1 MPGGV
6 REPWRCATEGRGLVG
21 RIRCSWTLDSVIS
34 EAFSNL
40 TDSTA
45 LPPLASE
52 EEVLSLLGQLTCTA
66 WASIFLWERLTAAQ
80 WLLWLSWEAAAGTEA
95 EEATVTRAGAA
106 AGLVAGAA
114 ATSGPLASTAATAEA
129 AATTVDT
136 AMEEACYFTRI
147 LHVLYTYCNCSGGK
161 GEAEGQRDSEER
173 PYPLTC
179 SLTLPPAACRLP
191 AAGRR
196 RRGAAAQ
203 ASAPGGRAGSGTR
216 CGAGGGGLLASAAT
230 AARRALTSPP
240 PEPVPPS
247 GRRAAGASPARLR
260 RELLRGRLGRRSA
273 SPGQAGSGRSPLL
286 PGSGTAPS
294 PAEYRCSAA
303 KAQLPLQRPY
313 GRPPRVPQAASAAL
327 TAAEALLPSAASEP
341 WPPLGCRPTRPRA
354 PSLPRQPR
362 QPAARTGAW
371 GKLGPLPGNG
381 PVLPS
386 PSNPH
391 ARTHVPLPLPLTQ
404 SKHRRMDRKRI

>member
-1 MPGGV
+1 MLHSKDTPHSRTV
-6 REPWRCATEGRGLVG
+6 
-21 RIRCSWTLDSVIS
+21 
-34 EAFSNL
+34 
-40 TDSTA
+40 TA
-45 LPPLASE
+45 LE
-52 EEVLSLLGQLTCTA
+52 EKGKLKEKGTARNGRTLSPAVSHC
-66 WASIFLWERLTAAQ
+66 R
-80 WLLWLSWEAAAGTEA
+80 
-95 EEATVTRAGAA
+95 
-106 AGLVAGAA
+106 
-114 ATSGPLASTAATAEA
+114 
-129 AATTVDT
+129 
-136 AMEEACYFTRI
+136 
-147 LHVLYTYCNCSGGK
+147 
-161 GEAEGQRDSEER
+161 
-173 PYPLTC
+173 
-179 SLTLPPAACRLP
+179 LPPAACRLP

-247 GRRAAGASPARLR
+247 GRRAAVGAAAVAEGAARRGARARLFCR
-260 RELLRGRLGRRSA
+260 GAGRLPR
-273 SPGQAGSGRSPLL
+273 PQ
-286 PGSGTAPS
+286 
-294 PAEYRCSAA
+294 SAA
-303 KAQLPLQRPY
+303 AQRLKLGFPFSGP
-313 GRPPRVPQAASAAL
+313 

-354 PSLPRQPR
+354 PSLPRQP
-362 QPAARTGAW
+362 AARTGAW

-391 ARTHVPLPLPLTQ
+391 PRTSHAPLPLTQ